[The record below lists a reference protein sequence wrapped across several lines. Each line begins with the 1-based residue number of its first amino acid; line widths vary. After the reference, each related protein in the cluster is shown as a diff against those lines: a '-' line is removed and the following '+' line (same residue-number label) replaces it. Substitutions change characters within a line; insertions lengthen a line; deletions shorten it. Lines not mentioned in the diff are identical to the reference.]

1 MTKRLIDIDDALL
14 DGARDALGTEG
25 IADTVRGAL
34 REAIAL
40 KARREHVM
48 WLMEGGMAEMA
59 DKSAR
64 EAVWRG
70 PPAS

>member
-1 MTKRLIDIDDALL
+1 MTKRLIDIDDELL
-14 DGARDALGTEG
+14 AGARDALGTEG

-40 KARREHVM
+40 KARREEVI
-48 WLMEGGMAEMA
+48 WLIEGGMAEMA

-64 EAVWRG
+64 EAVWRR
-70 PPAS
+70 PPGT

>member
-1 MTKRLIDIDDALL
+1 MTKRLIDIDDELL

-25 IADTVRGAL
+25 IADTVRAAL

-40 KARREHVM
+40 KARREHVL
-48 WLMEGGMAEMA
+48 WLEAGAMAEMA
-59 DKSAR
+59 DESAR
-64 EAVWRG
+64 EAVWRR